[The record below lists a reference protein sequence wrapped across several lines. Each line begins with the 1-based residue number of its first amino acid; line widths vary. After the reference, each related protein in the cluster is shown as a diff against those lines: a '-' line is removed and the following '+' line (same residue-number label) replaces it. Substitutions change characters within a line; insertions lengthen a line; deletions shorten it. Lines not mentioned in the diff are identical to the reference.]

1 MRSRLILQGAA
12 VVTAGVFFATSGY
25 AQGFA
30 GHHHGN
36 SAMRICIR
44 LMSSSQ
50 KADLKQTFSTGT
62 QSLQSE
68 RQTVVSAKQALTS
81 AILSGSKDVSSL
93 ESVLATA
100 QQQLQKDED
109 SAAAQVC
116 GQLSSTQLMAAQN
129 LFKNL
134 AALHTNTRQQAKTY
148 FQQAKIA
155 AGNSTSESQTSE

>member
-36 SAMRICIR
+36 SAMRTCIGV
-44 LMSSSQ
+44 MSSSQ
-50 KADLKQTFSTGT
+50 KADLKQ
-62 QSLQSE
+62 QSLKSE
-68 RQTVVSAKQALTS
+68 RQNVVSAKQELTL

-93 ESVLATA
+93 ESGLATA

-116 GQLSSTQLMAAQN
+116 GQLSSAQLSAAKTLFNN
-129 LFKNL
+129 LTT
-134 AALHTNTRQQAKTY
+134 LHTNTRQQEKTY
-148 FQQAKIA
+148 FQQAKSA